1 MKNFPL
7 IDLLF
12 ISSFIFN
19 ACSKEISEPEQK
31 ADGSDVMYLRVDDK
45 EEYLLDSRNK
55 RLHKNTAGKFTD
67 FDSDVIRY
75 SEFEI
80 NNRVVSNFS
89 IYIIPYDLKKAS
101 FQKASITLRF
111 DKQTQQLDTAYLR
124 EFLKKTW
131 SSVVNFDVNSDGY
144 KSYYIDSIIDYKIVK
159 WDIEKQILTF
169 WANCT
174 YSRSP
179 YTTPTNPKIYFY
191 FDLNYDL

>member
-7 IDLLF
+7 IAMLF
-12 ISSFIFN
+12 ISSFIIN

-31 ADGSDVMYLRVDDK
+31 ANGSDVMYLKVDDK
-45 EEYLLDSRNK
+45 EEYLLDSRSK

-67 FDSDVIRY
+67 FDKDVIRY
-75 SEFEI
+75 SEFNI
-80 NNRVVSNFS
+80 NNRVVSNFQ
-89 IYIIPYDLKKAS
+89 IYIVPYHPQKAF

-111 DKQTQQLDTAYLR
+111 DKQTQQLDTAHLR
-124 EFLKKTW
+124 DNLTKTW
-131 SSVVNFDVNSDGY
+131 SSGINFDVKTDEFR
-144 KSYYIDSIIDYKIVK
+144 SYYIDSIIDYKIVR
-159 WDIEKQILTF
+159 WDIEKRILTF

-179 YTTPTNPKIYFY
+179 KTTPLNPKIYFY